1 MLNFNKQVIMA
12 NNKVC
17 GPATDFTLVKEEG
30 TRTVISY
37 DLQEEAGKELATW
50 REIYFP
56 KKQVAKPTIEM
67 VKNAIIDDIDSQ
79 TDEKILNGYQFTP
92 DGAENPIVVWL
103 SKESQTNFSEAHRLQ
118 IVPVKFKLNET
129 DDKQPIY
136 HTFETFEE
144 LNRFYVGGVAY
155 INQCLNEGWARKD
168 SIDWD
173 AYAAALDPE
182 YTPKKK
188 TTKK

>member
-1 MLNFNKQVIMA
+1 MKQKTSGLQA
-12 NNKVC
+12 
-17 GPATDFTLVKEEG
+17 DFAPIRDEG
-30 TRTVISY
+30 TRITICYGLTKASGNLY
-37 DLQEEAGKELATW
+37 EW
-50 REIYFP
+50 YEIYLS
-56 KKQVAKPTIEM
+56 KKQNAQLTFQM
-67 VKNAIIDDIDSQ
+67 VKDAIIADIDAQ
-79 TDEKILNGYQFTP
+79 TDEKILDGYEFTP
-92 DGAENPIVVWL
+92 DGADTPIIVWL

-129 DDKQPIY
+129 EDKQPIY

-144 LNRFYVGGVAY
+144 LDRFYVGGVAY